1 MRKNAWLKVVNPLLL
16 LAAVVQAITGLGM
29 MLFGWEAVHELH
41 ETSGLVFVALVVVH
55 VILNWRW
62 FVGAYRRRA

>member
-1 MRKNAWLKVVNPLLL
+1 MQRNVWLKVVNPLVL

-41 ETSGLVFVALVVVH
+41 ETSGLVFVGLVVVH
-55 VILNWRW
+55 VILNWGW
-62 FVGAYRRRA
+62 FVAGYRRKA